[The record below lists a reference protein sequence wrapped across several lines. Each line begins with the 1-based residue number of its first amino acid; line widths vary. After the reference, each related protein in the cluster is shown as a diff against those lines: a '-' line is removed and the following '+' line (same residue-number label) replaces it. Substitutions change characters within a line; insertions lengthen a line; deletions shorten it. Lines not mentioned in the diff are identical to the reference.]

1 MTAIKKLPSRPERR
15 VMVQACASSLKEQ
28 LEVSTDNNA
37 GSEWVVMDNTNNAH
51 PNIAYQVRSYG
62 EWLDVEL
69 DDDEDGTALIGVTH
83 ISEDT
88 QDFVNAITEA
98 LSKEYP
104 TVSIIWSEAAGN
116 WLNFDVS
123 FHPNLD
129 PNYRWWRHE
138 SVYNN

>member
-1 MTAIKKLPSRPERR
+1 MTTNKKPPSMPERR
-15 VMVQACASSLKEQ
+15 VMVQACANRLKEQ
-28 LEVSTDNNA
+28 LESSTDDNA
-37 GSEWVVMDNTNNAH
+37 GTEWVVMDNINNAH

-62 EWLDVEL
+62 EWLEVEL
-69 DDDEDGTALIGVTH
+69 DDEHSTALIGITH

-104 TVSIIWSEAAGN
+104 MVSIIWSEAAGN

-123 FHPNLD
+123 FHLKLD

-138 SVYNN
+138 SIYNN